1 MSIYTKFGDK
11 GKTSLYGGKTVS
23 KAALRVEAYGTV
35 DELNSFVGIV
45 IADLK
50 DKKIKN
56 QLVRL
61 QGDLL
66 EIGAS
71 LASPARNKHERLSK
85 YFKDRVVEFE
95 KEIDNLT
102 KKLPD
107 LENFILPGGGVS
119 GSQLHFARTLARRAE
134 RRVVDLSTKESINL
148 EILIFLNRLSDLLFM
163 YARLINK
170 KGKKKEIKWV
180 TRD

>member
-45 IADLK
+45 LSDLK
-50 DKKIKN
+50 DKKIKEELIKVQN
-56 QLVRL
+56 
-61 QGDLL
+61 DLL

-71 LASPARNKHERLSK
+71 LASPARNKHESLSK
-85 YFKDRVVEFE
+85 YFKTRVGEFE
-95 KEIDNLT
+95 VEIDDLT
-102 KKLPD
+102 KKLPE
-107 LENFILPGGGVS
+107 LENFILPGGSINGARM
-119 GSQLHFARTLARRAE
+119 HFARTLVRRAE
-134 RRVVDLSTKESINL
+134 RRVVDLSTKEKINT
-148 EILIFLNRLSDLLFM
+148 EILVYLNRLSDLLFM
-163 YARLINK
+163 YARVINYK
-170 KGKKKEIKWV
+170 EKQKEIVWN

>member
-35 DELNSFVGIV
+35 DELNSFVGV
-45 IADLK
+45 TLAYLK
-50 DKKIKN
+50 DKNIKSE
-56 QLVRL
+56 LVKV
-61 QGDLL
+61 QNDLL

-71 LASPARNKHERLSK
+71 LASPARNKHEKLSK
-85 YFKDRVVEFE
+85 YFKQRVGEFE
-95 KEIDNLT
+95 VEIDDLT

-107 LENFILPGGGVS
+107 LENFILPGGGIT
-119 GSQLHFARTLARRAE
+119 GANLHFARTLVRRAE
-134 RRVVDLSTKESINL
+134 RRVVDLSTKEKINT
-148 EILIFLNRLSDLLFM
+148 EILVYLNRLSDLFFM
-163 YARLINK
+163 YARLSNNK
-170 KGKKKEIKWV
+170 EKQKEIKWK